1 MTKTWRGGILMN
13 KEEILAESRKE
24 HKNQDIYEKE
34 VIIKGYK
41 YACFAMIALALIF
54 EIIQLSI
61 KDRWDY
67 GLCSVVF
74 TIQATNCWYSFIKLR
89 KRSDLIC
96 AICFTVIVLV
106 NSATHIVTLIS

>member
-1 MTKTWRGGILMN
+1 MN

-41 YACFAMIALALIF
+41 YACFAMIALALIL
-54 EIIQLSI
+54 EIIQVSI
-61 KDRWDY
+61 KDRLDY
-67 GLCSVVF
+67 GLCAVVF
-74 TIQATNCWYSFIKLR
+74 TVQAMNCWYSFIKLR

-96 AICFTVIVLV
+96 AIGFTVIVLV
-106 NSATHIVTLIS
+106 NSAIHISMLISQQTIL